1 MGRQLAAKARR
12 VAAAL
17 RAEYEAGRRGDDSPA
32 EPVWA
37 TPAEQWQR
45 LRQLVGAR
53 AVDGS
58 TPVVEPDTPAT
69 DSDAADEV
77 VSALGRVDWTAVR
90 AATTERTTEAAAA
103 MKAMAADVDWA
114 KVQPVAAQISSAL
127 IAAVASG
134 QLGIG
139 GPLGRTLARTIV
151 NDGGLAHRV
160 GTSLERQ
167 RATLPPDFRNVID
180 ATSSDS

>member
-1 MGRQLAAKARR
+1 

-17 RAEYEAGRRGDDSPA
+17 RAEYEAGLRGDDSPA

-45 LRQLVGAR
+45 LRLLVRGP
-53 AVDGS
+53 AVGG
-58 TPVVEPDTPAT
+58 PAAVVEPDAPGT
-69 DSDAADEV
+69 DSEAADEV
-77 VSALGRVDWTAVR
+77 VSALGRVDWAAVR
-90 AATTERTTEAAAA
+90 AATTERTSDATAA

-114 KVQPVAAQISSAL
+114 KVQPIAAQISSAL

-180 ATSSDS
+180 ATSSDT